1 MHLCVLIVDKCEK
14 GKNTLLHSFLHVHT
28 FIPLSVW
35 SHNLLVYQTQ
45 GGGTWRRV
53 KDWGKWGKRSK
64 KERSVTSIATLD
76 PIQNTPHISGQGQHS
91 MGPLSELFVNWQ
103 MLLDECVKE
112 EKTKRVG
119 LSIRRV
125 LAFIAASSQLCPTFV
140 LQSIHLPD
148 KQHVFLHCPLSLLL
162 NCCSPFPC
170 SVFAHPHCNFYVSKS
185 PTSLLV
191 ATLFFYSANYTE
203 SWNSH

>member
-1 MHLCVLIVDKCEK
+1 MKKGEGLRKKRQTEQEGEKCDIDC
-14 GKNTLLHSFLHVHT
+14 NTGPH
-28 FIPLSVW
+28 P
-35 SHNLLVYQTQ
+35 
-45 GGGTWRRV
+45 
-53 KDWGKWGKRSK
+53 
-64 KERSVTSIATLD
+64 
-76 PIQNTPHISGQGQHS
+76 NTPHISGQGQHS
-91 MGPLSELFVNWQ
+91 MGPLSALFVNWQ

-148 KQHVFLHCPLSLLL
+148 KQHVFLHCPFSLLL

-170 SVFAHPHCNFYVSKS
+170 SVFMHHHCNFYVSKIS
-185 PTSLLV
+185 TSLLDIWLLCSS
-191 ATLFFYSANYTE
+191 TLPVIQNPEIHIRKLHNGTPHPYDFSLLSY
-203 SWNSH
+203 

>member
-1 MHLCVLIVDKCEK
+1 M
-14 GKNTLLHSFLHVHT
+14 
-28 FIPLSVW
+28 
-35 SHNLLVYQTQ
+35 
-45 GGGTWRRV
+45 
-53 KDWGKWGKRSK
+53 
-64 KERSVTSIATLD
+64 TSIATLD

-91 MGPLSELFVNWQ
+91 MGPLSVLFVNWQ

-148 KQHVFLHCPLSLLL
+148 KWHVFLHCPFSLLL
-162 NCCSPFPC
+162 QLLLTFSLFP
-170 SVFAHPHCNFYVSKS
+170 VFAHPHCNFYVSKI
-185 PTSLLV
+185 PTSLLDIWLLCSS
-191 ATLFFYSANYTE
+191 TLPIIQNPE
-203 SWNSH
+203 IHINSLKKTV